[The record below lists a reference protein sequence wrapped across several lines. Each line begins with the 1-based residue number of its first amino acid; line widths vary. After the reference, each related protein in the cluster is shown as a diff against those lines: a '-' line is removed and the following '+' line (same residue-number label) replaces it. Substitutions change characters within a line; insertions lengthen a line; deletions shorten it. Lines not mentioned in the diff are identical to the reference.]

1 LKGNLTLKII
11 NVVINKKAIKWA
23 GYPVLEKA
31 FTYSIQR
38 IENDLKQAGA
48 RFLIITDE
56 GRVGKMRQTARRIQR
71 FNPIPSKFG
80 EDVYRKE
87 IENLVEDPLPKNSKE
102 SYFIQLADMVS
113 YVVGLHQRAELG
125 LGSFPGRLA
134 GVIDFAGV
142 QDCLDL
148 IKPSLNLKA
157 APAHT
162 YGIVCYPKQ
171 KQQAAAK
178 PPAAWLATTYDAYA
192 FSVVR
197 VQYGPLQIG
206 VQSFYCGHS
215 GSHRACWLRESTP
228 TCRHKRGNLTPN
240 IWQRFGNRPQ
250 PDTARHS
257 AIKTSAAT
265 ENVPKKKL
273 SRWLPAA

>member
-1 LKGNLTLKII
+1 MHLAYYDESGDDGHPSTSTDLFVLSAVYLHHQDWKETFQRIRDFRRGIAKTHGLPFSLEFHTREFLLNKKPYRGLALSPDRRREILELFCHLTGNLTLRII
-11 NVVINKKAIKWA
+11 KVVINKKAIKWA
-23 GYPVLEKA
+23 GYPVLENA

-80 EDVYRKE
+80 AEAYRKE

-102 SYFIQLADMVS
+102 SYFTQLADMIS
-113 YVVGLHQRAELG
+113 YVVSLHQRAELE
-125 LGSFPGRLA
+125 LGPFPGRLA

-142 QDCLDL
+142 QTCLDL

-162 YGIVCYPKQ
+162 YGIVCYPK
-171 KQQAAAK
+171 
-178 PPAAWLATTYDAYA
+178 
-192 FSVVR
+192 
-197 VQYGPLQIG
+197 
-206 VQSFYCGHS
+206 
-215 GSHRACWLRESTP
+215 
-228 TCRHKRGNLTPN
+228 
-240 IWQRFGNRPQ
+240 
-250 PDTARHS
+250 
-257 AIKTSAAT
+257 
-265 ENVPKKKL
+265 
-273 SRWLPAA
+273 